1 MIAVVS
7 PSKDL
12 DFLKPYHA
20 IEATLPR
27 CWDQSQAILTVMKK
41 KKSKDLQKIMDI
53 SPKLGDL
60 NYERYQQ
67 MTSEMTAAN
76 SRPCIFAFTGDVY
89 RGLDALS
96 LNKKELKYTCQH
108 MRILS
113 GLYGLLRPQDL
124 IQAYRLEMG
133 ISIPI
138 SRKKSLYAFWKESI
152 TQLLNDD
159 LSESK
164 SKVLLNLAS
173 QEYAAAID
181 FTKIVTPVFEI
192 HFRELRNGK
201 LQFLSYNAKRARGL
215 LVRYMSLTNAK
226 SIDDV
231 KTFNLE
237 NYQFDEKYSNEH
249 SLFFIR

>member
-12 DFLKPYHA
+12 DFLKPYPL
-20 IEATLPR
+20 IDTTLPR
-27 CWDQSQAILTVMKK
+27 CWDQSQTILTVMRK
-41 KKSKDLQKIMDI
+41 KKSKDLQKLMDI

-60 NYERYQQ
+60 NYERFQN
-67 MTSEMTAAN
+67 MVPEMTITNA
-76 SRPCIFAFTGDVY
+76 RPAVFAFTGDVY
-89 RGLDALS
+89 RGLEVLS
-96 LNKKELKYTCQH
+96 LHKKEVKYTCQH

-124 IQAYRLEMG
+124 IQPYRLEMG
-133 ISIPI
+133 ISISI
-138 SRKKSLYAFWKESI
+138 GRKKNLYAFWKESI
-152 TQLLNDD
+152 TQLLNED
-159 LSESK
+159 LEESK

-173 QEYAAAID
+173 QEYSAAID
-181 FTKIVTPVFEI
+181 FTKIVTPVIEV

-215 LVRYMSLTNAK
+215 MVRYMSQTNAK
-226 SIDDV
+226 SIDDI

-237 NYQFDEKYSNEH
+237 NYQFDEKHSNDH